1 MKSAKFQITWMLK
14 LEKQICQ
21 LKTHVRERCYKLQ
34 IILDYTQKIEPK
46 TKWTFFKVNIEE
58 ILDEFHQNISYVA

>member
-1 MKSAKFQITWMLK
+1 MTDMKSAKFQITWMLK

-34 IILDYTQKIEPK
+34 IILDYTKKIEPK
-46 TKWTFFKVNIEE
+46 TK
-58 ILDEFHQNISYVA
+58 